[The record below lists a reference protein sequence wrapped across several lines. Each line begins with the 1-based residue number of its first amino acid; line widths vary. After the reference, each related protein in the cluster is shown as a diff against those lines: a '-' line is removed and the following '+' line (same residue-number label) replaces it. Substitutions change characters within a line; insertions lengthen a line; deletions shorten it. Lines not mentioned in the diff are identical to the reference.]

1 MTDWEELTCQ
11 AERDYDFMREEEL
24 LMSQWQPIETAPKDG
39 TEILLY
45 NEEGNIESGNWVEAE
60 PDGTD
65 CMGSDA
71 GWMSF
76 SGLTFPGRSF
86 GNPDYFTKQ
95 QAPPTHWMPLPEP
108 PETES

>member
-1 MTDWEELTCQ
+1 MATT
-11 AERDYDFMREEEL
+11 MRPRLSTGDDE
-24 LMSQWQPIETAPKDG
+24 MKWQPIETAPKDG

-45 NEEGNIESGNWVEAE
+45 NEDGNIESGNWVEAE

-76 SGLTFPGRSF
+76 SGFTFPGRSF

-108 PETES
+108 PEMMR